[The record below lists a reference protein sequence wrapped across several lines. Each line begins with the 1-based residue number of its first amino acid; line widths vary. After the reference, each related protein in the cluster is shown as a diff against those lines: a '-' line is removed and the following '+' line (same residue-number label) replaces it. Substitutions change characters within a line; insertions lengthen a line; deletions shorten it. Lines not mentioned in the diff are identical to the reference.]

1 MKVLLEIGL
10 TKLKV
15 VNPVG
20 VQLHS
25 SPAPGQSPGHP
36 LPMPDN
42 NVSKTI
48 ITDTV
53 KAIGWFGKFDLV
65 FNLRICL

>member
-1 MKVLLEIGL
+1 MKVLLEIGV

-48 ITDTV
+48 ITDTYQ
-53 KAIGWFGKFDLV
+53 
-65 FNLRICL
+65 N